1 METNKID
8 TTMNSTATKPV
19 YRSPIGV
26 IFDKFAKYKDVS
38 LVYGEPIELENK
50 KVLPV
55 AKVDYYVGGGGG
67 YSGESE
73 NSPVAQGEGGG
84 GYISVKPLGVYE
96 ITSDK
101 VKFKPAVDLKFILMI
116 ITVLTFGLAI
126 LMKKSSKKK

>member
-1 METNKID
+1 MEKLSNISKVKE
-8 TTMNSTATKPV
+8 TKPM
-19 YRSPIGV
+19 YRSPIGLM
-26 IFDKFAKYKDVS
+26 FDKFSKRKDVS
-38 LVYGEPIELENK
+38 LVYGDPIELENK

-96 ITSDK
+96 ITADQ
-101 VKFKPAVDLKFILMI
+101 VTFKPAFDLKFMLTIF
-116 ITVLTFGLAI
+116 TVLTLGLAFF
-126 LMKKSSKKK
+126 MKKPRKKKRK

>member
-1 METNKID
+1 MEVNGINPTI
-8 TTMNSTATKPV
+8 NSTATKPF

-26 IFDKFAKYKDVS
+26 IFDKFARYKDVS

-67 YSGESE
+67 YSGESK
-73 NSPVAQGEGGG
+73 NSSATQGEGGG

-101 VKFKPAVDLKFILMI
+101 VKFKPVIDMKFILAI
-116 ITVLTFGLAI
+116 ITLLTLGLTL
-126 LMKKSSKKK
+126 LMRLGKKK

>member
-1 METNKID
+1 LEKNEVDSSI
-8 TTMNSTATKPV
+8 NSTATKPV

-38 LVYGEPIELENK
+38 LVYGESIELENK

-73 NSPVAQGEGGG
+73 NSPIAQGEGGG

-101 VKFKPAVDLKFILMI
+101 VRFKPAIELKFILTI

-126 LMKKSSKKK
+126 LIKNPFEKR

>member
-1 METNKID
+1 LEKNEVDSSI
-8 TTMNSTATKPV
+8 NSTATKSV

-55 AKVDYYVGGGGG
+55 AKVNYYVGGGGG
-67 YSGESE
+67 YSGGSD
-73 NSPVAQGEGGG
+73 NTPVAQGEGGG

-101 VKFKPAVDLKFILMI
+101 VKFKPAIDLKFILMM
-116 ITVLTFGLAI
+116 ITVCTFGLAI
-126 LMKKSSKKK
+126 LLKPCKKK

>member
-1 METNKID
+1 LEKNEVDSSI
-8 TTMNSTATKPV
+8 NSTATKPV

-38 LVYGEPIELENK
+38 LVYGESIELENK

-84 GYISVKPLGVYE
+84 GYISVKHLGVY
-96 ITSDK
+96 
-101 VKFKPAVDLKFILMI
+101 
-116 ITVLTFGLAI
+116 
-126 LMKKSSKKK
+126 

>member
-8 TTMNSTATKPV
+8 TTMNSTKPV

-101 VKFKPAVDLKFILMI
+101 VKFKPA
-116 ITVLTFGLAI
+116 
-126 LMKKSSKKK
+126 

>member
-1 METNKID
+1 METNRID
-8 TTMNSTATKPV
+8 TTINSTATKPV
-19 YRSPIGV
+19 YRSPAGV

-73 NSPVAQGEGGG
+73 SSPVAQGEGGG

-101 VKFKPAVDLKFILMI
+101 VKFKPVVDLKFILVI
-116 ITVLTFGLAI
+116 ITVLTFGLTI

>member
-1 METNKID
+1 METNGID
-8 TTMNSTATKPV
+8 NTANSIAKTPV

-26 IFDKFAKYKDVS
+26 IFDKFAKNKDVS

-101 VKFKPAVDLKFILMI
+101 VKFQPAIDLKFILMI
-116 ITVLTFGLAI
+116 STLLTFGLAI
-126 LMKKSSKKK
+126 IMKPCKKK

>member
-1 METNKID
+1 METNRID
-8 TTMNSTATKPV
+8 STINSIATKPV
-19 YRSPIGV
+19 YRSPAGV

-38 LVYGEPIELENK
+38 LVYGEPIVLENK

-73 NSPVAQGEGGG
+73 NSPEAQGEGGG

-101 VKFKPAVDLKFILMI
+101 VKFKPVVDLKFILII
-116 ITVLTFGLAI
+116 ITVLTLGLTI
-126 LMKKSSKKK
+126 LMKKPYKKK

>member
-1 METNKID
+1 LEKNEADSSI
-8 TTMNSTATKPV
+8 NSTATKPV

-38 LVYGEPIELENK
+38 LVYGESIELENK

-73 NSPVAQGEGGG
+73 NSPIAQGEGGG

-101 VKFKPAVDLKFILMI
+101 VRFKPAIELKFILTI

-126 LMKKSSKKK
+126 LIKNPFKKR

>member
-1 METNKID
+1 LEKNEVDSSI
-8 TTMNSTATKPV
+8 NSTATKSV

-50 KVLPV
+50 KILPV
-55 AKVDYYVGGGGG
+55 AKVNYYVGGGGG
-67 YSGESE
+67 YSGGSD
-73 NSPVAQGEGGG
+73 NTPVAQGEGGG

-101 VKFKPAVDLKFILMI
+101 VKFKPAIDLKFILMM
-116 ITVLTFGLAI
+116 ITVCTFGLAI
-126 LMKKSSKKK
+126 LLKPCKKK

>member
-1 METNKID
+1 LEKNEVDSSI
-8 TTMNSTATKPV
+8 NSTATKPV
-19 YRSPIGV
+19 YRSPIGM

-38 LVYGEPIELENK
+38 LVYGESIELENK

-101 VKFKPAVDLKFILMI
+101 VRFKPAIELKFILTI

-126 LMKKSSKKK
+126 LIKNPFEKR

>member
-1 METNKID
+1 LEKNEADSSI
-8 TTMNSTATKPV
+8 NSTATKPV
-19 YRSPIGV
+19 YRSPIGM

-38 LVYGEPIELENK
+38 LVYGESIELENK

-101 VKFKPAVDLKFILMI
+101 VRFKPAIELKFILTI

-126 LMKKSSKKK
+126 LIKNPFKKR

>member
-1 METNKID
+1 LEKNEVDSSI
-8 TTMNSTATKPV
+8 NSTATKPV

-38 LVYGEPIELENK
+38 LVYGESIELENK

-101 VKFKPAVDLKFILMI
+101 VRFKPAIELKFILTI

-126 LMKKSSKKK
+126 LIKNPFKKR

>member
-1 METNKID
+1 METNRI
-8 TTMNSTATKPV
+8 NSTATTPV

-55 AKVDYYVGGGGG
+55 AKVDYFVGGGGG
-67 YSGESE
+67 YSGESK

-96 ITSDK
+96 ITYDK
-101 VKFKPAVDLKFILMI
+101 VRFKPAIDLKFILMM
-116 ITVLTFGLAI
+116 ITVCTFGLGI
-126 LMKKSSKKK
+126 LLKPCKKK

>member
-1 METNKID
+1 MDVNGIN
-8 TTMNSTATKPV
+8 TTINTTATKPL

-26 IFDKFAKYKDVS
+26 IFANLAKYKDVS
-38 LVYGEPIELENK
+38 LGYGEPIDLENK

-67 YSGESE
+67 HSGESE

-96 ITSDK
+96 ITSK
-101 VKFKPAVDLKFILMI
+101 EVKFKPAIDFKFILTI
-116 ITVLTFGLAI
+116 ITVFTFGLAI
-126 LMKKSSKKK
+126 LFKNPFKKK

>member
-1 METNKID
+1 LEKNEADSSI
-8 TTMNSTATKPV
+8 NSTATKPV
-19 YRSPIGV
+19 YRSPIGM

-38 LVYGEPIELENK
+38 LVYGESIELENK

-101 VKFKPAVDLKFILMI
+101 VRFKPAIELKFILTI

-126 LMKKSSKKK
+126 LIKNPFEKR

>member
-1 METNKID
+1 M
-8 TTMNSTATKPV
+8 
-19 YRSPIGV
+19 
-26 IFDKFAKYKDVS
+26 
-38 LVYGEPIELENK
+38 YGEPIELENK

-67 YSGESE
+67 YSGESK

-101 VKFKPAVDLKFILMI
+101 VKFKPAVDLKFILTI
-116 ITVLTFGLAI
+116 FTVLTFGLAF